1 MMSFKSKEATFLQL
15 LYHNILT
22 TSLLSII
29 KFLLGKI
36 LNSSVRFIDMLITVL
51 LARSVIYA
59 MALLNTTKWLNPITD
74 LIARMY

>member
-36 LNSSVRFIDMLITVL
+36 LNSSLRFIDMLITVL
-51 LARSVIYA
+51 VARSVIYA
-59 MALLNTTKWLNPITD
+59 MALLNTTKWLNPIVD
-74 LIARMY
+74 LISRM